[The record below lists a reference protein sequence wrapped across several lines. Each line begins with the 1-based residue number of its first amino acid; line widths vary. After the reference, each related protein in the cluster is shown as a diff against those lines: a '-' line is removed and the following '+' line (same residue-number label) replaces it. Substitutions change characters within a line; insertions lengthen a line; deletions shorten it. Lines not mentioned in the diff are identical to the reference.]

1 MQAANTKRLQ
11 SVFRYIK
18 NNYTQAIDLKQL
30 ADIACLSVGHFCR
43 IFKKLT
49 GRSAIDYITQ
59 LRVEKAALLLRQGE
73 YNIKE
78 IAFATG
84 FNDSNYFTRVFKKYK
99 NTAPS
104 EFKKRLAGED
114 SSHTKEARIM

>member
-1 MQAANTKRLQ
+1 
-11 SVFRYIK
+11 
-18 NNYTQAIDLKQL
+18 LKQL